1 MHLNEVRQKY
11 IDFFASK
18 GHKVA
23 PSASLVPVN
32 DPSTLF
38 TSSGMQPMIPFLL
51 GEKHPFGTR
60 VTDSQKTFRSQDIE
74 EVGDNRHTTFFEML
88 GNWSFGDYFKEE
100 QLQWIFEFLTKEIG
114 LDPKRIYVTVFAG
127 NDKIPR
133 DIESVNIWK
142 KIFAEVGIEAKD
154 IENAENKGMQDGKI
168 FYYGEKKNW
177 WSRSGT
183 PDKMPAGE
191 PGGPDS
197 EIFFEFTEVVHDTK
211 YGDFCHLN
219 CDCGHFVE
227 IGNNV
232 FMEYR
237 KLENGDFE
245 PLAQKN
251 IDFGGGLERI
261 VASSENTPDV
271 FTTDAFTPII
281 HHLAVLSGKSY
292 DSEYQHNFRIIADHL
307 KAATMLAGDGVVPA
321 NKQQGYVLRRLI
333 RRAVHFGNLMGI
345 KEHLTPIIAETVISM
360 YEKQY
365 PELRERATSIIDI
378 LNKEEIKF
386 KSTINKGL
394 KEIEKYEKLD
404 GKIAFTL
411 YETFGFPF
419 ELTEEIARDR
429 GQSVEYGEFRRAF
442 EAHQELSRTTSA
454 GSFKGG
460 LADNSEIVVRYHTV
474 THLMHKALRDVLGE
488 HVIQKGSNITAERT
502 RFDFSHDSKM
512 TPEQIKA
519 VEDKVNN
526 WIKRDL
532 KVQKDIM
539 PLEEARKSGALGA
552 FGEKYADP
560 SSIYSVIDST
570 TGEIISREFCGGP
583 HVEHTSQIGGTF
595 KILKEE
601 AVSSG
606 VRRIKAIIE

>member
-1 MHLNEVRQKY
+1 MHLNEVRKKY
-11 IDFFASK
+11 LDFFASK
-18 GHKVA
+18 GHKIA
-23 PSASLVPVN
+23 PSAPLLPIN

-38 TSSGMQPMIPFLL
+38 TSSGMQPMISYLL
-51 GEKHPFGTR
+51 GETHPLGTR

-100 QLQWIFEFLTKEIG
+100 QLNWVFEFLTKEIG
-114 LDPKRIYVTVFAG
+114 LDPNRLYVTVFAG
-127 NDKIPR
+127 NDKISR
-133 DIESVNIWK
+133 DTESVKIWQD
-142 KIFAEVGIEAKD
+142 IFAKVGIEAKD
-154 IENAENKGMQDGKI
+154 IENAETQGMQDGRI
-168 FYYGEKKNW
+168 FYYGDKKNW

-183 PDKMPAGE
+183 PDKMPTGE

-197 EIFFEFTEVVHDTK
+197 EIFFEFTDVIHDPAF
-211 YGDFCHLN
+211 GEFCHVN

-227 IGNNV
+227 IANSV

-237 KLENGDFE
+237 KKDDGSFE
-245 PLAQKN
+245 FLPQKN
-251 IDFGGGLERI
+251 VDFGGGLERI
-261 VASSENTPDV
+261 VAASENTPDV

-281 HHLAVLSGKSY
+281 HHIVTLSGQSY
-292 DSEYQHNFRIIADHL
+292 NSKYQKNFRIIADHL
-307 KAATMLAGDGVVPA
+307 KAATMLAGDGVIPS
-321 NKQQGYVLRRLI
+321 NKLQGYVLRRLI

-345 KEHLTPIIAETVISM
+345 DEQLTPVIAETVISI
-360 YEKQY
+360 YESQY
-365 PELRERATSIIDI
+365 PELRERSTIIIDV
-378 LNKEEIKF
+378 LNKEELKF
-386 KSTINKGL
+386 KATINKGL
-394 KEIEKYEKLD
+394 KEIAKYEKLD
-404 GKIAFTL
+404 GKVAFTL

-419 ELTEEIARDR
+419 ELTEEIARER
-429 GQSVEYGEFRRAF
+429 GQQVEYGEFRKAF
-442 EAHQELSRTTSA
+442 EEHQQLSRTTSA

-460 LADNSEIVVRYHTV
+460 LADNSEVVVRYHTA

-519 VEDKVNN
+519 VEDKVNE
-526 WIKRDL
+526 WIQRDL

-560 SSIYSVIDST
+560 SSIYSVIDANS
-570 TGEIISREFCGGP
+570 GEIISREFCGGP
-583 HVEHTSQIGGTF
+583 HVEHTGQIGHF
-595 KILKEE
+595 KIVKEE
-601 AVSSG
+601 AVSAG
-606 VRRIKAIIE
+606 TRRIKAIIE